1 MRCESVQAKL
11 AGLDQHVD
19 KELVSIEEAMKKQKK
34 QASRKKD
41 LQAAQQMLQAM
52 C

>member
-1 MRCESVQAKL
+1 MQAKL
-11 AGLDQHVD
+11 AGLDQHVG
-19 KELVSIEEAMKKQKK
+19 KQLVSIEESMKKQKK
-34 QASRKKD
+34 QVNRKKD